1 MKPERDEAIKA
12 ILELRRNDETLIRDQ
27 QKIIEVQNEK
37 IDFLIKSLSMTVSM
51 LKHLNQDPAV
61 DERLNKLIELINQ
74 LNQEVQ

>member
-37 IDFLIKSLSMTVSM
+37 IEFLIKSLSMTVSM

>member
-51 LKHLNQDPAV
+51 LKQLNQDPAV